1 MILIIFVFIYNI
13 VLQYFKEIIRQQS
26 YFRTQLWQIAD
37 DLRDMKNEL
46 MQQVRQRP
54 NVNDQREES
63 IFSFLHLPFNSVED
77 LEEHVEQFLNQ
88 PNNFETSVIILC

>member
-1 MILIIFVFIYNI
+1 M
-13 VLQYFKEIIRQQS
+13 LQYFKEIIRQQS
-26 YFRTQLWQIAD
+26 YFKTQLWQIAD
-37 DLRDMKNEL
+37 DLRDMKDEL
-46 MQQVRQRP
+46 MQQARQRP

-63 IFSFLHLPFNSVED
+63 IFSFLHLSFNSVED